1 MPICSS
7 IELLSEE
14 FQQETQTGEILF
26 QEEQWVSTMSLF
38 QRSGKGKSQE
48 MMVSQ
53 VEMEVAEDKAQQLE
67 GMPDLDAWLNRC
79 KICWS
84 SKAFMTRWTSYVDQH
99 FAITKVIIELMDSSR
114 RSGLARK
121 ATWGNWFYDHA
132 MVFYEKDG
140 KIVSSH
146 HKSHSMW

>member
-1 MPICSS
+1 MLKYSLTEGMPICSS

-38 QRSGKGKSQE
+38 QHSGKGKSQE

-79 KICWS
+79 KIC
-84 SKAFMTRWTSYVDQH
+84 
-99 FAITKVIIELMDSSR
+99 
-114 RSGLARK
+114 
-121 ATWGNWFYDHA
+121 
-132 MVFYEKDG
+132 
-140 KIVSSH
+140 
-146 HKSHSMW
+146 